1 MEPVPVEQATEI
13 KTRHEQ
19 EWLKRPGVT
28 GVDVGYRMVDG
39 KPTKDVVIRVYVQ
52 DASKAS
58 GIPAQAEGV
67 PIVVIE
73 RRYGLQ

>member
-28 GVDVGYRMVDG
+28 GVDVGYRMVNG
-39 KPTKDVVIRVYVQ
+39 KPTKDVVMCSMPARRPVY
-52 DASKAS
+52 
-58 GIPAQAEGV
+58 
-67 PIVVIE
+67 
-73 RRYGLQ
+73 RRRRRACRS